1 MNLDTQDIELIRST
15 VAGAVAEATSKLV
28 TKDEFKDFRAEVLVA
43 QTQFVSREVFT
54 LELKQRDE
62 AIERLAKQVA
72 DNKNVLAHLWEN
84 TGVRVGAAL
93 ALILQAWEL
102 WRIFN

>member
-15 VAGAVAEATSKLV
+15 VSAAVAEATAKLV

-43 QTQFVSREVFT
+43 QTQFVSREVFN

-62 AIERLAKQVA
+62 AIERLELQVKA
-72 DNKNVLAHLWEN
+72 NSNVLQHLWEN
-84 TGVRVGAAL
+84 TGVRIGAGL
-93 ALILQAWEL
+93 ALVLQAWEL
-102 WRIFN
+102 WRLFR